1 MKLAKLM
8 ASKKKTIDPRK
19 FPKDEFELFSIPAY
33 DKGEPERIL
42 GSEIG
47 SSKQILQP
55 NDVLISRI
63 VPHIRRSRVVPE
75 SNGLMQIGSSEWI
88 IFRANDFFPEY
99 LRYYLLSD
107 KFNVQLMSTVAGV
120 GGSLLRARPAAVA
133 KLEITLPEISEQKR
147 IAGILAKANE
157 IKHSAQ
163 EVINSRSRLI
173 HSVYHSMMEESELW
187 PVVELSEVT
196 ENLDSKRVPIKASE
210 RIDGPYPYYGANG
223 QQGSVH
229 DYIFDEPL
237 ILVAEDGGHFFDP
250 ERPIAYLIEGKSWVN
265 NHAHVLRCKPDMNIT
280 FLNYQLA
287 YYEVRAYLTGSTRAK
302 LTKGALMK
310 IPIKKPPMSVQKRF
324 ATISNIINNMN
335 DRLELTDLKYNSIE
349 QEVLT

>member
-19 FPKDEFELFSIPAY
+19 FPDDEFELFSIPAY

-63 VPHIRRSRVVPE
+63 VPHIRRSWVVPE

-88 IFRANDFFPEY
+88 IFRGDDFYPEY

-107 KFNVQLMSTVAGV
+107 QFNAQFMSTVAGV

-133 KLEITLPEISEQKR
+133 KLEITLPDISKQKR
-147 IAGILAKANE
+147 IAAILNKADE
-157 IKHSAQ
+157 IRPSAQ
-163 EVINSRSRLI
+163 EIINSRSRLI
-173 HSVYHSMMEESELW
+173 HSVYHSLMEGSERW

-210 RIDGPYPYYGANG
+210 RIEGPYPYYGANG

-250 ERPIAYLIEGKSWVN
+250 ERPIAYRIEGKSWVN
-265 NHAHVLRCKPDMNIT
+265 NHAHVLRCKPDMNIA

-287 YYEVRAYLTGSTRAK
+287 YYEVRPYLTGSTRAK

-310 IPIKKPPMSVQKRF
+310 MPIRKPPMFVQMRF
-324 ATISNIINNMN
+324 AAIVDILNSMS
-335 DRLELTDLKYNSIE
+335 DRSELIGLKYNSIE
-349 QEVLT
+349 QEIFA